1 MFKARLMRFSDEEPG
16 VRPDIKPEAKFDR
29 KADAKSV
36 VI

>member
-1 MFKARLMRFSDEEPG
+1 MRLSDENSG
-16 VRPDIKPEAKFDR
+16 VRPDIKPVAKFDR

>member
-1 MFKARLMRFSDEEPG
+1 MFKARLMSFSYEDPG
-16 VRPDIKPEAKFDR
+16 VRTDIKPEAKFDR